1 MEWKKKLEVLWEVT
15 LRLPPIFV
23 MDCILNKSFLP
34 GFTLFQYQPSMSW
47 LEYILWIFIMTFVF
61 ALAVVVFLLST
72 SQIQDIYSF
81 TAMVTFL
88 MMSYTWNQG
97 IPTLAENQSSTH
109 HSHDFYDLTQNAV
122 TQLFLAYSFS
132 YIWMLRQRTL
142 PRTEIKAIISLGMMT
157 SFMFPAIVYLVCP
170 NSEYLSWVPVISMVG
185 PTFAIAIEVFG
196 SVRALVWTFRQ
207 AYNVIKITLSAIG
220 IQGFVEHHWIR
231 LQVPKV
237 LRVFWI
243 TRLFYQLTLL
253 CVEDYSQRDESQ
265 HLLYS
270 LDYYSIVIRLFTQSC
285 ENYIA
290 MLGMTSVV
298 SYFAHHV
305 GVFLAFCVGSD
316 SEEDRNMGTVSAILF
331 FILGLQ
337 TGLTGLRPEVRLAR
351 LCKNFC
357 LLLTAISHFIHS
369 MIHPILMSLS
379 ASQSSNVVRHL
390 RVLSMC
396 VFLLTF
402 PTCLLMYLWSNY
414 SISTWLLSVT
424 AFSVE
429 VMFKVIISLT
439 VYALFLFDAYRNTF
453 WEGLDDYVY
462 YIQSTGNTIEFL
474 FGIFLF
480 CNGAW
485 IMVFESGGAI
495 RAFMM
500 CIHAY
505 CNIWV
510 QAKNGWQVFTKRRT
524 AVNKINSLPQA
535 SKSELESLNDVCAI
549 CYHELNNARITRCQ
563 HYFHGV
569 CLRKWLYVQ
578 DNCPLCHKLIYA
590 PENVTT
596 NAQENNNQ
604 DEYEEDIN
612 PGAMAP
618 IHGEIAAGQPQFNP
632 VIERQEV
639 GRRLNN
645 GTFQPANTL
654 RVHQD

>member
-1 MEWKKKLEVLWEVT
+1 MIVLWYMYMCFFCVA
-15 LRLPPIFV
+15 
-23 MDCILNKSFLP
+23 
-34 GFTLFQYQPSMSW
+34 
-47 LEYILWIFIMTFVF
+47 VF
-61 ALAVVVFLLST
+61 ALALLVFLLST
-72 SQIQDIYSF
+72 GQLQDIYSF
-81 TAMVTFL
+81 AAMVTLLSLSF
-88 MMSYTWNQG
+88 SWNQG
-97 IPTLAENQSSTH
+97 HPTLQDKTYAEYKQNH
-109 HSHDFYDLTQNAV
+109 YDIMQNAV
-122 TQLFLAYSFS
+122 TQIFLAYSFT
-132 YIWMLRQRTL
+132 YVWTLRKRTL
-142 PRTEIKAIISLGMMT
+142 PRTEIKACISLGVIT
-157 SFMFPAIVYLVCP
+157 SFLFPSVVCFMYQD
-170 NSEYLSWVPVISMVG
+170 SEYMSMVPVISLVI
-185 PTFAIAIEVFG
+185 PLIVLTAEVVK
-196 SVRALVWTFRQ
+196 SVRAVVWTLRQ
-207 AYNVIKITLSAIG
+207 AYNVIRITISAIG

-231 LQVPKV
+231 LRVPKV

-243 TRLFYQLTLL
+243 TRLLFHLILL
-253 CVEDYSQRDESQ
+253 CVEDFNHKEEHQSF
-265 HLLYS
+265 LYS
-270 LDYYSIVIRLFTQSC
+270 LDYYSIVIKLFTQSC

-290 MLGMTSVV
+290 MLGMTSMV
-298 SYFAHHV
+298 SLFAHHV

-337 TGLTGLRPEVRLAR
+337 TGLTGLTPDVRLAR

-379 ASQSSNVVRHL
+379 ASQSSHTLRHL

-402 PTCLLMYLWSNY
+402 PTCLLMYLWSHY
-414 SISTWLLSVT
+414 SLSTWLLAVT

-429 VMFKVIISLT
+429 VMLKVMVSLT
-439 VYALFLFDAYRNTF
+439 VYSLFLLDAYRDTF

-495 RAFMM
+495 RAVMM

-524 AVNKINSLPQA
+524 AVNKINSLPLA
-535 SKSELESLNDVCAI
+535 TKSELESLNDVCAI
-549 CYHELNNARITRCQ
+549 CYHELNNARITRCH

-590 PENVTT
+590 PENVTAET
-596 NAQENNNQ
+596 QGNNNQ
-604 DEYEEDIN
+604 DENVEDIN
-612 PGAMAP
+612 PGAVP
-618 IHGEIAAGQPQFNP
+618 PNFLQAAAVHQQMNP
-632 VIERQEV
+632 AIERQD
-639 GRRLNN
+639 GARRLNN
-645 GTFQPANTL
+645 GTFQPANPL